1 MSREYKKRKRAE
13 SEAQTKQRITEAT
26 MLLHE
31 TVGPARTTV
40 SGVAEEAGV
49 QRATVYRHFP
59 DEEALVD
66 ACSSHWLSIHPPP
79 DPGQWMAI
87 SDPDE
92 RLRAALRD
100 MYAYYSETGETLE
113 KLVRDSPRV
122 PAIAKR
128 MRIRTAALDQLADL
142 LMTGR
147 GLRGARRRRVR
158 AAIGHG
164 LQLETWRSLVGDQG
178 LSPADA
184 ADLIAKL
191 AA

>member
-1 MSREYKKRKRAE
+1 
-13 SEAQTKQRITEAT
+13 
-26 MLLHE
+26 
-31 TVGPARTTV
+31 
-40 SGVAEEAGV
+40 
-49 QRATVYRHFP
+49 
-59 DEEALVD
+59 
-66 ACSSHWLSIHPPP
+66 
-79 DPGQWMAI
+79 
-87 SDPDE
+87 
-92 RLRAALRD
+92 

-122 PAIAKR
+122 PAIAER
-128 MRIRTAALDQLADL
+128 MRIRGDALEQLADL

-164 LQLETWRSLVGDQG
+164 LQLETWRSLVGEQG
-178 LSPADA
+178 LSPDDA